1 MVKIALGLPLVAICL
16 AHLWLVGCCVSL
28 PVLVTGEASIGDED
42 SGGKDPA
49 QDLLRYAFAPYD
61 ALLAAGFVSGEGH
74 TAY

>member
-1 MVKIALGLPLVAICL
+1 MRILG
-16 AHLWLVGCCVSL
+16 
-28 PVLVTGEASIGDED
+28 E
-42 SGGKDPA
+42 KDPA